1 MSLKRHNFGFLEKI
15 VWGWLRTFW
24 AAMILIV
31 INKNDLAYDNAARNP
46 INRQRLHAKDFSL
59 VRGPNSS
66 AGLGR
71 SLTQRAAVE
80 GILPAWPLS
89 CLGTRLTHLGRPI
102 LVTDHSP
109 AWFLSCFWFL
119 SPGNKGIVSRVKGC
133 IWPALFDLLFTF
145 SKTRPVRDCS
155 VTSERGKWS
164 GAQVVS
170 WKHRPAQSADGCP
183 DQIPQTPFSNQCDWA
198 SGDNSNKMEKV
209 KQMKL
214 MWLDN
219 WKHTTS
225 CPNSHDHLSWRTWS
239 SEKDACQAWQ
249 RDTWLW
255 EGNKIEE
262 IQNCRAALQNL
273 DLDASSSVSA

>member
-1 MSLKRHNFGFLEKI
+1 MSWH
-15 VWGWLRTFW
+15 
-24 AAMILIV
+24 
-31 INKNDLAYDNAARNP
+31 
-46 INRQRLHAKDFSL
+46 
-59 VRGPNSS
+59 S
-66 AGLGR
+66 AHPPW
-71 SLTQRAAVE
+71 
-80 GILPAWPLS
+80 PA
-89 CLGTRLTHLGRPI
+89 PI

-109 AWFLSCFWFL
+109 AWFLSCFWFWAQETKELWAELRDVFDRHSLTCSSL
-119 SPGNKGIVSRVKGC
+119 SPRRGQ
-133 IWPALFDLLFTF
+133 WETE
-145 SKTRPVRDCS
+145 

-170 WKHRPAQSADGCP
+170 WKHRPAQSADGWT

-198 SGDNSNKMEKV
+198 SGDNSNIMEKV
-209 KQMKL
+209 KQMQL
-214 MWLDN
+214 MWLNN